1 MKNNET
7 KHATLRVFFLCMVF
21 HRYYS
26 FMLKKTRQSDRA
38 KSDRIAEV
46 IREGG
51 VDSLYSG
58 NFQVT
63 FFWPQGKGRK
73 FFPTKKFVLATKS
86 KKLTSQLA
94 TRFFF

>member
-21 HRYYS
+21 HRYFS
-26 FMLKKTRQSDRA
+26 FTLKKSRQSDRG
-38 KSDRIAEV
+38 KSDRIGEV

-63 FFWPQGKGRK
+63 FFWPQAKGRK
-73 FFPTKKFVLATKS
+73 FFATKKFVLATKS
-86 KKLTSQLA
+86 KTL
-94 TRFFF
+94 